1 MKFEY
6 IEFEMIVGH
15 PHGELAVEYIP
26 RLGFRFRSPKHM
38 SSITTNK
45 AWRRRIITTILG
57 PNDRR
62 WEIVV
67 SKKGQNLIDY

>member
-26 RLGFRFRSPKHM
+26 WLGFRFRSPKHM

-45 AWRRRIITTILG
+45 A
-57 PNDRR
+57 DVKV
-62 WEIVV
+62 EC
-67 SKKGQNLIDY
+67 ID

>member
-1 MKFEY
+1 MSCFGEGDGLKFEY

-26 RLGFRFRSPKHM
+26 WLGFRFRSPKHM

-45 AWRRRIITTILG
+45 A
-57 PNDRR
+57 D
-62 WEIVV
+62 VKV
-67 SKKGQNLIDY
+67 ACID